1 MSCRECKG
9 RCRVR
14 GVSRQAAEVCHSILA
29 LEASP
34 QVSSSGAPHCF
45 QPTSSCRQVKVL
57 SCFAVQ
63 FCSTEQEWLLQ
74 RCPPAPNS
82 NKYSRIFV

>member
-1 MSCRECKG
+1 MIVSCRECKG

-34 QVSSSGAPHCF
+34 LVHPIVFSQHLAAG
-45 QPTSSCRQVKVL
+45 R
-57 SCFAVQ
+57 
-63 FCSTEQEWLLQ
+63 
-74 RCPPAPNS
+74 
-82 NKYSRIFV
+82 